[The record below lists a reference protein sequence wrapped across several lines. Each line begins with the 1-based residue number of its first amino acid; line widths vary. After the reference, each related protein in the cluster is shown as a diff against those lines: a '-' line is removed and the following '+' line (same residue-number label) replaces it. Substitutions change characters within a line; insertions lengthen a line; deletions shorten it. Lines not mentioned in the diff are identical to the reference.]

1 MKVSSCAVA
10 LYLKLDKTNTCHCRP
25 KKDAALVCLS
35 EFSKLKLDKAGKT
48 ADVRVQKRWIF
59 LTGIG
64 SLGKVGKNGIQQF
77 SFCNLTTEW
86 SHFATTICRYV
97 FESVKSTG

>member
-10 LYLKLDKTNTCHCRP
+10 LYLKLDKQHLSLSA

>member
-1 MKVSSCAVA
+1 LRGSAVPEVGQNKHLPLSA
-10 LYLKLDKTNTCHCRP
+10 
-25 KKDAALVCLS
+25 KKRCALVGLS

-64 SLGKVGKNGIQQF
+64 SLGKVGNNGIQQF

-97 FESVKSTG
+97 FESVKSTD